1 MLQFEGSLGISSLS
15 AYKLFSP
22 QLPRHLILAFTFR
35 PLKIVSCSIT
45 WDKCYERSDPVSTPK
60 REKKKWMCALEKKG
74 KTPLGKQLVTHFPAE
89 EISFFRK
96 TQPGLQS
103 PQELIPG
110 SRESAGFSATR
121 GCCRP
126 AKSPQ
131 APLGQ
136 AISSRLPSLTGR
148 PLTYLHREDQ

>member
-60 REKKKWMCALEKKG
+60 REKKKMDVRFGEKGENPPWKIAG
-74 KTPLGKQLVTHFPAE
+74 HTLPCRRN
-89 EISFFRK
+89 FF
-96 TQPGLQS
+96 L
-103 PQELIPG
+103 
-110 SRESAGFSATR
+110 
-121 GCCRP
+121 
-126 AKSPQ
+126 
-131 APLGQ
+131 
-136 AISSRLPSLTGR
+136 
-148 PLTYLHREDQ
+148 